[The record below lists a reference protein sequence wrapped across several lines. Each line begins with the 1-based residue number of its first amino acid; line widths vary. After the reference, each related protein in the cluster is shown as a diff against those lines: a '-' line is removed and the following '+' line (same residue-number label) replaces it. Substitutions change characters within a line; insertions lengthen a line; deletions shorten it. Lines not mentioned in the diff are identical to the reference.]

1 MVSGNGKSPAA
12 RETEA
17 KKSPSFNGEIII
29 PGSPW
34 GSQAQPAPVSMPGSG
49 WGVAIHD
56 RGRVLQF
63 SLLRLLYKLSAR
75 GHEPLSV
82 LQGER
87 EGPHGS
93 ARSAARGQAPGWEG
107 EVGGATSRLVG
118 PPPPGTAR
126 RAGRPGATLSPR
138 PAVGE
143 GKGRVVRATLRR
155 QIFEKPVVTLSP
167 DSPAGC
173 GEGWGETLRKRRPLT
188 ASETKK
194 SKTLEDNYYPPSF
207 SWQGKPKSVEPQ
219 LGDVA
224 GVLF

>member
-1 MVSGNGKSPAA
+1 MGLAGATRAGVHARVWMGGSHSRPGKSPTVFVAA
-12 RETEA
+12 
-17 KKSPSFNGEIII
+17 
-29 PGSPW
+29 
-34 GSQAQPAPVSMPGSG
+34 
-49 WGVAIHD
+49 
-56 RGRVLQF
+56 VLYQ
-63 SLLRLLYKLSAR
+63 LSAR
-75 GHEPLSV
+75 GHEPLSA

-87 EGPHGS
+87 EGPDP
-93 ARSAARGQAPGWEG
+93 QGWEG
-107 EVGGATSRLVG
+107 EVGGATNRRVG
-118 PPPPGTAR
+118 PPHPP
-126 RAGRPGATLSPR
+126 LSPR

-173 GEGWGETLRKRRPLT
+173 GEGWGETLRKRRPLA

-207 SWQGKPKSVEPQ
+207 SWQGKPKSVQPEV
-219 LGDVA
+219 GDVA

>member
-12 RETEA
+12 HETEA

-34 GSQAQPAPVSMPGSG
+34 GSQAQP
-49 WGVAIHD
+49 
-56 RGRVLQF
+56 
-63 SLLRLLYKLSAR
+63 
-75 GHEPLSV
+75 
-82 LQGER
+82 
-87 EGPHGS
+87 
-93 ARSAARGQAPGWEG
+93 
-107 EVGGATSRLVG
+107 GATNRLVG
-118 PPPPGTAR
+118 PPHP
-126 RAGRPGATLSPR
+126 TLSPR

-173 GEGWGETLRKRRPLT
+173 GEGWGETLRKRRPL
-188 ASETKK
+188 AALETKK

-207 SWQGKPKSVEPQ
+207 SWQGKPKSVQPEV
-219 LGDVA
+219 GDVA

>member
-1 MVSGNGKSPAA
+1 MGLAGATRAGVHARVWMGGSHSRPGKSPTVFVAA
-12 RETEA
+12 VVVQAQCPRTRA
-17 KKSPSFNGEIII
+17 PLPSF
-29 PGSPW
+29 
-34 GSQAQPAPVSMPGSG
+34 
-49 WGVAIHD
+49 
-56 RGRVLQF
+56 R
-63 SLLRLLYKLSAR
+63 
-75 GHEPLSV
+75 
-82 LQGER
+82 GER
-87 EGPHGS
+87 EGPDP
-93 ARSAARGQAPGWEG
+93 QGWEG
-107 EVGGATSRLVG
+107 EVGGATNRLVG

-155 QIFEKPVVTLSP
+155 QIFEKPVVILSP

-173 GEGWGETLRKRRPLT
+173 GEGWGETLRKRRPLA